1 MHFFEAVCSKPCA
14 MRLGSHS
21 TVDINK
27 VIHRNSGF
35 TPKSIQ
41 INDLKPFLP
50 KHLSKTPQL
59 TA

>member
-1 MHFFEAVCSKPCA
+1 
-14 MRLGSHS
+14 MRLRSYS

-41 INDLKPFLP
+41 INDLKRFLP